1 MSLFKAAPLVVAI
14 AMLGLSIAGCAI
26 LTELD
31 DPLGRH
37 SSLKLNQREY
47 TQAIRWGEIEEASEF
62 VDPLL
67 RPSFLEKSTAFAGF
81 RITDYQIGRLDYDE
95 ADSNT
100 AHVAVTYRGY
110 YTASLVEQPIRERQQ
125 WYRESGNDW
134 RVRPDFDLPIGQVKR

>member
-1 MSLFKAAPLVVAI
+1 MSFFKATHLVVAI
-14 AMLGLSIAGCAI
+14 TLLGLSTSGCAI

-31 DPLGRH
+31 DPFGRH